1 MLRQIPI
8 GTDDFRVLRERN
20 YEYVD
25 KTHLITELVDSD
37 NIKVVLLPRP
47 RRFGKSL
54 NLSTL
59 KWFFEKRD
67 EDVWHLFEGLHVAR
81 AGAKYRGHFQKYPVI
96 HISLKETKAQSFD
109 ACLHEAK
116 RLIRDMYH
124 EHASALVER
133 LDGSDRVDFD
143 AILSGSGD
151 DMLYRRSI
159 KDLSRYLHQV
169 HGVRP
174 IVLIDEYDAGIHASY
189 ANGFYK
195 ETIGFFGGF
204 FLAGLKDNVHL
215 ERAVMTGILR
225 VSRESIFSDLN
236 NLGVYTLLDPEF
248 NTCFGFTEVEVTGL
262 MEKAGLADI
271 LPAIRSYYNGY
282 EFGGADIYNPWS
294 ILSFLAR
301 GTRQLQPHWVGTS
314 SNLLIQELL
323 QHHGL
328 GVQGDMQTLL
338 EGGYIERHLNENI
351 AFPRLKDDR
360 DTLWSLLVFS
370 GYLKAARPGPPI
382 VGEPPPPYRLSIP
395 NVEVASVYRTTFQR
409 WMDQALVAQG
419 GGLQAMLEGMLEGD
433 TYTFEEQLQRFAATL
448 PSYHDVRGARPETF
462 YHGMMIGLLAS
473 LEPDYEVRSNRESGE
488 GRPDVLI
495 KPRRP
500 GKPGVVLELK
510 AARQGE
516 KTIEKAMAEGL
527 TQLASSDYAAEL
539 RTAGVE
545 KIREMAVA
553 FDGKRVM
560 VLPKGAKAPAKK
572 AAAKKIVKKSAKK
585 TVKKAPKKIAKKSA
599 TNKTVKKAPP
609 KKVAGKAKKTR

>member
-54 NLSTL
+54 NLSTM
-59 KWFFEKRD
+59 KWFFEKRE
-67 EDVWHLFEGLHVAR
+67 EDVWHLFDGLHVAR

-96 HISLKETKAQSFD
+96 HISLKETKAASFD
-109 ACLHEAK
+109 ACVTKARAAIRGMYAEHLPAVVGKLDPGDEREFQAILNDTASNALHE
-116 RLIRDMYH
+116 L
-124 EHASALVER
+124 
-133 LDGSDRVDFD
+133 
-143 AILSGSGD
+143 AIGNLT
-151 DMLYRRSI
+151 
-159 KDLSRYLHQV
+159 KYLHQV

-195 ETIGFFGGF
+195 EAIGFFGGF

-236 NLGVYTLLDPEF
+236 NLGVYTLLRREF
-248 NTCFGFTEVEVTGL
+248 NTCFGFTEAEVTGL
-262 MEKAGLADI
+262 MEKAGLANI

-294 ILSFLAR
+294 ILSFLASAE
-301 GTRQLQPHWVGTS
+301 RQLIAHWVGTS

-323 QHHGL
+323 QHHAF
-328 GVQGDMQTLL
+328 GVQDDIQTLL
-338 EGGYIERHLNENI
+338 EGGYIERHLDENVV
-351 AFPRLKDDR
+351 FPRLKDDR
-360 DTLWSLLVFS
+360 DVLWNLLVFS
-370 GYLKAARPGPPI
+370 GYLKAARPGPPV

-419 GGLQAMLEGMLEGD
+419 GGLQAMLEGMLGGD
-433 TYTFEEQLQRFAATL
+433 TYAFEEQLQRFAATL

-473 LEPDYEVRSNRESGE
+473 LEPDYEVRSNRESGD
-488 GRPDVLI
+488 GRPDVFI

-539 RTAGVE
+539 RAAGVE

-560 VLPKGAKAPAKK
+560 VLPKGAKAPVKKAAVKKPAKKSTATKTVKK
-572 AAAKKIVKKSAKK
+572 AAAKKVTA
-585 TVKKAPKKIAKKSA
+585 
-599 TNKTVKKAPP
+599 
-609 KKVAGKAKKTR
+609 KAKKTR